1 MNEEERHL
9 IRCVVDCLIECLP
22 IHVVERFIEPDR
34 IVHHLVRKRTMR
46 CSKIAR
52 SCGDRDS
59 IRGPV
64 SNCQFGSL
72 FVCRRSGRVDRLIEE
87 DKRHLVVPDLTRS
100 TTTSQCIGL
109 RFVTGRRHSLDR
121 RINGIFDCLFVV
133 LHAAFLKA
141 LEVLHTGV
149 LHPQREHT
157 NGLLHTLQVIVG
169 ILLVL
174 VEVQNRRAVTE
185 LMRPC
190 DICNSSPS
198 LTSLTWHDQVCGDIH
213 LHSP

>member
-1 MNEEERHL
+1 
-9 IRCVVDCLIECLP
+9 
-22 IHVVERFIEPDR
+22 
-34 IVHHLVRKRTMR
+34 MR

-59 IRGPV
+59 IWGAV

-87 DKRHLVVPDLTRS
+87 DKRHLVVPDFTRS

-109 RFVTGRRHSLDR
+109 RFVTGRSHSLDR
-121 RINGIFDCLFVV
+121 RINGILDCLFVI
-133 LHAAFLKA
+133 LHATFLKA
-141 LEVLHTGV
+141 LKVLHTGV

-157 NGLLHTLQVIVG
+157 NSLLHALQVVVG

-174 VEVQNRRAVTE
+174 VEVQNRRAITE
-185 LMRPC
+185 LMCPC

-198 LTSLTWHDQVCGDIH
+198 LTGLTRHNQVCRNIH
-213 LHSP
+213 FHCPEICQVTAI